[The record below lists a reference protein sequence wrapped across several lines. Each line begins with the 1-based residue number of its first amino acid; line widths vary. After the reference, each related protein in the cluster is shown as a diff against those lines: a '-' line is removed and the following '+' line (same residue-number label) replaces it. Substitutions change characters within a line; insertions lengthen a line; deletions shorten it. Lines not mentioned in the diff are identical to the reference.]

1 MMKSVVGNLSGEY
14 VARLKRRAL
23 SFLKEAE
30 EAADADLA
38 AFFAEQAMQLYLKAV
53 FYELF
58 GDRIR
63 GHSLRELLG
72 VLSKSLEK
80 HGYTKLVG
88 EIRDLV
94 DEHRSWLILAEEA
107 YVGGRYGDT
116 SYTRD
121 DVEKLI
127 EVARSLIM
135 VLDRVVNRV
144 KLG

>member
-1 MMKSVVGNLSGEY
+1 MSGEY

-38 AFFAEQAMQLYLKAV
+38 VFFAEQAMQLYLKAV

-58 GDRIR
+58 GDRVR

-72 VLSKSLEK
+72 ILSRSLER
-80 HGYTKLVG
+80 HGYVELAG
-88 EIRDLV
+88 EIRSFV
-94 DEHRSWLILAEEA
+94 GEHRSRLALAEEA

-121 DVEKLI
+121 DVERLI
-127 EVARSLIM
+127 EVARDLIT
-135 VLDRVVNRV
+135 VLDWVVERV